1 MRPISVDDLT
11 VDYTP
16 SDPDALAVADARA
29 RQLLGELGC
38 FLARG
43 LFGDEQ
49 LEPIRRDLR
58 RLIGLRWRLAGLGP
72 ELPSESEPRFD
83 DGLLALAR
91 QREAEVAVLQEAL
104 PLLLSARQVAGH
116 PRLERLSRG
125 LMGTQT
131 VGHNEFTDNARVQ
144 LSDGNHHLLPWHQDY
159 PYVQDSEDGLVYWIP
174 LHRCGEREGSLRLA
188 LGSHRLGGLPVRRT
202 DSGADGPT
210 PPYEIAEPAVVDR
223 FPQLRVPVQAGDVL
237 VFSTLLVHADDP
249 NCSGRARWALE
260 VRHGNLEHPRA
271 VARGWPV
278 G

>member
-1 MRPISVDDLT
+1 MRPISVDDLA

-16 SDPDALAVADARA
+16 SDSDALAVADAQA
-29 RQLLGELGC
+29 QPLLGALGC

-58 RLIGLRWRLAGLGP
+58 RLIRLRWQLAGLGP
-72 ELPSESEPRFD
+72 GLPSESEPRFD
-83 DGLLALAR
+83 DGLLALTRRR
-91 QREAEVAVLQEAL
+91 QAEVAVLQEAL
-104 PLLLSARQVAGH
+104 CLLLSARQVVGH

-131 VGHNEFTDNARVQ
+131 VGHNEFTDKARGQ
-144 LSDGNHHLLPWHQDY
+144 LSDGDHHLLLWHQDY

-174 LHRCGEREGSLRLA
+174 LHRCGERKGSLRLA
-188 LGSHRLGGLPVRRT
+188 LGSHRLGVLPVRRP
-202 DSGADGPT
+202 DSGADGPA
-210 PPYEIAEPAVVDR
+210 PPYEIAEPTVVDR

-237 VFSTLLVHADDP
+237 VFSPLLVHANDP
-249 NCSGRARWALE
+249 NCSGRVRWALE